1 MRGNISIE
9 DQALAPCP
17 CTAGD
22 IVDEFPSMKELIF
35 QQPTVTTTNP
45 DTGRLCS
52 ATDGFEKPVVI
63 DHGSTHGDKRMDT
76 DADVQ
81 VGPSEP
87 QGNGRGMYDLE
98 SRGRA

>member
-9 DQALAPCP
+9 DQVLDPWP

-22 IVDEFPSMKELIF
+22 IVDEFPSMKELII
-35 QQPTVTTTNP
+35 QHPTVTTTNP

-52 ATDGFEKPVVI
+52 ATDVFEKPVVI
-63 DHGSTHGDKRMDT
+63 DHGSNYGDKRMDT

-81 VGPSEP
+81 AGPSEP
-87 QGNGRGMYDLE
+87 QGNGRGMHDLE
-98 SRGRA
+98 SRRRA